1 MTMDTN
7 KNLYTVIYA
16 VVLVIISAV
25 ILALAAT
32 LLKDRQQRNVEI
44 ETKQL
49 ILRSVHL
56 ADKVAEAA
64 DKAVYI
70 EQEYSKY
77 IKDTTIKADNG
88 DDLKM
93 YICTINGK
101 AIYIFYVEGPGLWG
115 PIWGYISLESD
126 MNTIYGAVFDHKG
139 ETPGLGAEIATPSFY
154 NKFKGKQ
161 LFDQNRKFVSVQV
174 VKGGA
179 DPSNRHQV
187 DAISGGTVTSRAVE
201 ELLSNSLDRY
211 IGFIKNNLNSA
222 N

>member
-1 MTMDTN
+1 MDTN
-7 KNLYTVIYA
+7 SNLYTIIYA
-16 VVLVIISAV
+16 AVLVIISAV
-25 ILALAAT
+25 ILTLAAT
-32 LLKDRQQRNVEI
+32 LLKDRQQRNVEV
-44 ETKQL
+44 ETKQM

-56 ADKVAEAA
+56 ADKVDQAE
-64 DKAVYI
+64 DKDLYI

-93 YICTINGK
+93 YICTINGNP
-101 AIYIFYVEGPGLWG
+101 IYIFYVEGPGLWG

-126 MNTIYGAVFDHKG
+126 MDTIFGAVFDHKG
-139 ETPGLGAEIATPSFY
+139 ETPGLGAEIATPFFY
-154 NKFKGKQ
+154 NKFQGKQ
-161 LFDQNRKFVSVQV
+161 LFDQSRKFVSVQV

-187 DAISGGTVTSRAVE
+187 DAISGGTITSKAVE
-201 ELLSNSLDRY
+201 ELLYNSLDRY